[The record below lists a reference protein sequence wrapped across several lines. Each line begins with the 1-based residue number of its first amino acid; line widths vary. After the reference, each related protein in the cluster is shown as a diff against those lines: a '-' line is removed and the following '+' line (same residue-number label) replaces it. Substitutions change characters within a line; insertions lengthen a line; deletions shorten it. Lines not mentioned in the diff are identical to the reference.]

1 MATSLAQ
8 SVGRFG
14 HLGAGLSTTRRRAFR
29 RLPAALDRASD
40 EHLDDR
46 SRRAHARPIRPRHV
60 TATQEDPGQNDG
72 EESVETAM
80 LRADEIQRRGQRE

>member
-1 MATSLAQ
+1 
-8 SVGRFG
+8 
-14 HLGAGLSTTRRRAFR
+14 
-29 RLPAALDRASD
+29 
-40 EHLDDR
+40 
-46 SRRAHARPIRPRHV
+46 V